1 MRPVP
6 RAPCRCPSPYAAA
19 LFAALWLALLT
30 LAPSSWAQPRP
41 PDAAAHDPR
50 NREEGDPSYDGP
62 VLPPG
67 RETAVV
73 ALLRPYAP
81 GGPLGEGWSFGNVS
95 IRRDHIA
102 AELKRDG
109 AVRGHLLLLH
119 PSARTPDARLTAN
132 LAVRFAP
139 PDVATNAL
147 RESLFRAVQAND
159 RRSLWAAAQ
168 GTGDVVSP
176 RGVLGRWALDGA
188 LLGALL
194 VVFLGAAVRRH
205 TREGPRWLLPAV
217 LGVTAAGF
225 ALRLLLAREAPMNA
239 WPYSRVVPLAGALY
253 NGPMLAWL
261 SRALH
266 VDITLVGTIFKTDL
280 ALAALTPAALF
291 VHARAGLKDLRAA
304 LAALL
309 LMATLPAHIRF
320 SRSDVEFLQS
330 LLLSSLTFTA
340 LYGALGDE
348 RPRWRQACAVALPG
362 LCLGTYLTRPENL
375 VFYALDL
382 AACAVAAAGTALPWR
397 RVAAVGAL
405 VSVPAGIAAWG
416 QLLARYR
423 AELSEGLSTRTLRT
437 AWETL
442 RSTQHNTLINPAVTP
457 PWVLALAALGL
468 YALLRA
474 GERRRAAFLVGW
486 LAVFFV
492 VHSYVR
498 PHEVAMQARY
508 HLHLA
513 TPLVLLAASAAPL
526 LADRARAALA
536 PLALLLLATPW
547 IYRGFIQD
555 TAFYEMREFAF
566 VRRAAA
572 RVPWSCRV
580 LEFRGVPDPTHP
592 AHHFDSRW
600 QRFANRVASG
610 VPRVGIA
617 VITADEATPGLTRGA
632 TERLSPAARAALDGP
647 PGCVMVY
654 LGLSCVAQRPEGMAE
669 SPVCT
674 SLRTWGTL
682 RPVAEETITGRVY
695 DSMNIGHPTDRR
707 ARVWGTLDLLP
718 PNTPVR
724 LGLYR
729 YLRHPTDH

>member
-1 MRPVP
+1 
-6 RAPCRCPSPYAAA
+6 
-19 LFAALWLALLT
+19 
-30 LAPSSWAQPRP
+30 
-41 PDAAAHDPR
+41 
-50 NREEGDPSYDGP
+50 
-62 VLPPG
+62 
-67 RETAVV
+67 
-73 ALLRPYAP
+73 
-81 GGPLGEGWSFGNVS
+81 
-95 IRRDHIA
+95 
-102 AELKRDG
+102 
-109 AVRGHLLLLH
+109 
-119 PSARTPDARLTAN
+119 
-132 LAVRFAP
+132 
-139 PDVATNAL
+139 
-147 RESLFRAVQAND
+147 
-159 RRSLWAAAQ
+159 
-168 GTGDVVSP
+168 
-176 RGVLGRWALDGA
+176 
-188 LLGALL
+188 
-194 VVFLGAAVRRH
+194 
-205 TREGPRWLLPAV
+205 
-217 LGVTAAGF
+217 
-225 ALRLLLAREAPMNA
+225 
-239 WPYSRVVPLAGALY
+239 
-253 NGPMLAWL
+253 
-261 SRALH
+261 
-266 VDITLVGTIFKTDL
+266 
-280 ALAALTPAALF
+280 
-291 VHARAGLKDLRAA
+291 
-304 LAALL
+304 
-309 LMATLPAHIRF
+309 
-320 SRSDVEFLQS
+320 
-330 LLLSSLTFTA
+330 
-340 LYGALGDE
+340 
-348 RPRWRQACAVALPG
+348 
-362 LCLGTYLTRPENL
+362 
-375 VFYALDL
+375 
-382 AACAVAAAGTALPWR
+382 
-397 RVAAVGAL
+397 VAAVGAL

-580 LEFRGVPDPTHP
+580 LEFRGVPDPAHP

-600 QRFANRVASG
+600 QRFANRVATG
-610 VPRVGIA
+610 VPRVGIE

-647 PGCVMVY
+647 PGCVMGY
-654 LGLSCVAQRPEGMAE
+654 LGLSCVAQRPEGMSE

-674 SLRTWGTL
+674 SLRTWGSL
-682 RPVAEETITGRVY
+682 QPVAEETITGRVY

-729 YLRHPTDH
+729 YLGRASDR

>member
-1 MRPVP
+1 MS
-6 RAPCRCPSPYAAA
+6 RALCRCVFPHAAG
-19 LFAALWLALLT
+19 LFAALLLALLT
-30 LAPSSWAQPRP
+30 LAPTSFAQPAP
-41 PDAAAHDPR
+41 PTTAARDPR
-50 NREEGDPSYDGP
+50 DRSEGDPSYDGP

-67 RETAVV
+67 RESAVV

-81 GGPLGEGWSFGNVS
+81 GGPVGEGWSIGNVA
-95 IRRDHIA
+95 IRRDHIS

-119 PSARTPDARLTAN
+119 PSARSPDARPTAN
-132 LAVRFAP
+132 LSVRFAP
-139 PDVATNAL
+139 PDVATNSL
-147 RESLFRAVQAND
+147 RQSLFRAVEAND
-159 RRSLWAAAQ
+159 RRSLWAVAQ
-168 GTGDVVSP
+168 GTDDVVSA
-176 RGVLGRWALDGA
+176 RGGLGRWLLDGT

-194 VVFLGAAVRRH
+194 VIFLGAALRRH

-217 LGVTAAGF
+217 LGVSVAGL
-225 ALRLLLAREAPMNA
+225 ALRLALSREAPMNA
-239 WPYSRVVPLAGALY
+239 WPYSRVVPLAGAIY
-253 NGPMLAWL
+253 NGPALAWL
-261 SRALH
+261 SRVTR
-266 VDITLVGTIFKTDL
+266 VDFTLVGTIFKTDL

-304 LAALL
+304 LAAAVLL
-309 LMATLPAHIRF
+309 ATLPAHVRF

-340 LYGALGDE
+340 LYGALGDD
-348 RPRWRQACAVALPG
+348 RPRWRLACAVALPG

-375 VFYALDL
+375 VFYFLDL
-382 AACAVAAAGTALPWR
+382 AAFAVAAAGATLPWR

-405 VSVPAGIAAWG
+405 VSLPAVLAAWG
-416 QLLARYR
+416 QLFARYR

-474 GERRRAAFLVGW
+474 GERRRALFLVGW

-536 PLALLLLATPW
+536 PIALLLLATPW
-547 IYRGFIQD
+547 IYRGFIRD
-555 TAFYEMREFAF
+555 TAFYEMREYAF
-566 VRRAAA
+566 VRRVAP
-572 RVPWSCRV
+572 RVPWSCRL
-580 LEFRGVPDPTHP
+580 LEFRGVPDPTRP
-592 AHHFDSRW
+592 AHHFDARW
-600 QRFANRVASG
+600 QRFANRLAGGVA
-610 VPRVGIA
+610 RVGIE
-617 VITADEATPGLTRGA
+617 VITADEATPGVARGA
-632 TERLSPAARAALDGP
+632 SERLSPAARAALDGP
-647 PGCVMVY
+647 PGCLMVY
-654 LGLSCVAQRPEGMAE
+654 LGLSCVAQRPAGAAE

-674 SLRTWGTL
+674 SLRTWGRL
-682 RPVAEETITGRVY
+682 QPVAEETITGRVY
-695 DSMNIGHPTDRR
+695 DSMNIGHPTDRH

-729 YLRHPTDH
+729 YLGRPSDR